1 MNIDG
6 AIIVIEDDK
15 DDQDI
20 VAELIAEIC
29 AEHGYKNKLI
39 ILEDSSKVFNYLK
52 DNKVEPFI
60 ILSDINMP
68 KLDGFALRDLIFS
81 DPELRRVCIPYIF
94 LTTSGNNLNNIEK
107 AYCRSVQGYFQK
119 PADYNDFKS
128 LLHRILSYWKQS
140 KTPPKY

>member
-20 VAELIAEIC
+20 LAELFAEIC
-29 AEHGYKNKLI
+29 TEKGYINKLI

-68 KLDGFALRDLIFS
+68 KLDGFALRNLIFN
-81 DPELRRVCIPYIF
+81 DPELSRICIPYIF
-94 LTTSGNNLNNIEK
+94 LTTSGDNVRFIEK
-107 AYCRSVQGYFQK
+107 AYAMSVQGYFQK
-119 PADYNDFKS
+119 PTSYSDFKV
-128 LLHRILSYWKQS
+128 LLSRLISYWKLS